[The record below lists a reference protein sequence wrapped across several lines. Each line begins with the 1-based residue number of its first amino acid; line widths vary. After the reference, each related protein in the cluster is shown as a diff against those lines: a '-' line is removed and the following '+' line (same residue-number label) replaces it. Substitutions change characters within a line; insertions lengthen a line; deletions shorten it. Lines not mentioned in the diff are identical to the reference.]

1 MNIELDGQTKITS
14 QLGYTEIDITDGI
27 VKEIKFI
34 DGSKFSVVNKTR
46 FDLEFEFYVTDLSTG
61 KPGPVSACSL
71 PGKSYVESTEYW
83 SNMTNMTDGLNAGM
97 QNNIKIPETLR
108 SQEPNSMNISL
119 GETCYMEYDK
129 NTRAFYLSKKKGY

>member
-1 MNIELDGQTKITS
+1 
-14 QLGYTEIDITDGI
+14 
-27 VKEIKFI
+27 
-34 DGSKFSVVNKTR
+34 
-46 FDLEFEFYVTDLSTG
+46 
-61 KPGPVSACSL
+61 
-71 PGKSYVESTEYW
+71 
-83 SNMTNMTDGLNAGM
+83 MTNMTDGLNAGM